1 MWHAPALLE
10 QAQLKTE
17 EINDVSIGEPMPRCC
32 PKASKSGGLHN
43 HAHEPRKLV
52 PLGKILEN
60 SVERKSG
67 VIVHNE
73 VAQNLE

>member
-52 PLGKILEN
+52 PLGTMLQN

-67 VIVHNE
+67 VILYNE
-73 VAQNLE
+73 VAQNSE